1 VTRAVISE
9 RGGLSGR
16 RIPDTSPGWLPMPD
30 GLPAYDDL
38 MAECERCGG
47 ETPRTGHLDDV
58 DRELCVRCR
67 HRLGRE
73 EVADDA

>member
-1 VTRAVISE
+1 MT
-9 RGGLSGR
+9 
-16 RIPDTSPGWLPMPD
+16 D

-38 MAECERCGG
+38 IAECERCGG

-58 DRELCVRCR
+58 ERELCVRCR

-73 EVADDA
+73 EVDR